1 MKKVLLSAMM
11 STDYGGIVIAL
22 CAALLF
28 TGCDEPN
35 DNYVYMNGTLE
46 QVRQR
51 VRTKSDI
58 NALDETG
65 RNVLMYAAWQ
75 NPRVEVI
82 KFLISAGSD
91 VHTESNSGAIALDFA
106 ALGNSNPEVL
116 KTLISAGS
124 NVNNATEVG
133 TTALM
138 RAAWKNQNVE
148 IVKSLVAAGAMIN
161 ARDNIGSTALM
172 LSARNN
178 PNVDITLALMEAG
191 ANVNAIDDF
200 MLTVLDKASNNKNP
214 DVRRAVL
221 QAGAVDYMLYRRC
234 SLEELQQHL
243 REGAQ
248 VNAKDEGGVTPLMQA
263 ASENP
268 HSEVIRALIDA
279 GADPNARDAKGRT
292 PLMYVGLRFADPDPE
307 IVKELLAVV
316 DPNVKDFD
324 GRSTFS
330 YFKSKS
336 DAIKNILIKANVSP
350 DNVGIK
356 SSAERTS
363 SYIEELVKCLESSKP
378 GNESCVQALVE
389 IGEPSVIPLTAALL
403 RTKEVRMWTPY
414 DFSVSVGEVLGKLS
428 SDSSI
433 AREIIGQ
440 LVRLLECATTPGCN
454 ELTIA
459 KVRVR
464 IFYGHTVTDTGLL
477 VSRTLS
483 QIADWE
489 NGLKV
494 LRRHRVTFERIDA
507 WADDMPLYLLR
518 IPESHE
524 FRGII
529 SSIVK
534 QLRE

>member
-1 MKKVLLSAMM
+1 MKKVVLSVMM
-11 STDYGGIVIAL
+11 STDYRGILIAL

-28 TGCDEPN
+28 IGCGEPN
-35 DNYVYMNGTLE
+35 DNYIYMNGTLE

-51 VRTKSDI
+51 VRTLSDI

-65 RNVLMYAAWQ
+65 RTILMHAASQ
-75 NPRVEVI
+75 NPNVEVI
-82 KFLISAGSD
+82 KFLISAGAD
-91 VHTESNSGAIALDFA
+91 IHTESNSRAIALHFA
-106 ALGNSNPEVL
+106 AVGNSNPEVL

-124 NVNNATEVG
+124 NVNHATENG

-138 RAAWKNQNVE
+138 GAAWNSQNVK
-148 IVKSLVAAGAMIN
+148 IVKSLVVAGAMLN
-161 ARDNIGSTALM
+161 ARDNLGSTALM

-178 PNVDITLALMEAG
+178 PNVDITRVLIEAG

-200 MLTVLDKASNNKNP
+200 SMTVLDKASNNKNP
-214 DVRRAVL
+214 DVRRALL
-221 QAGAVDYMLYRRC
+221 QGGAVDYMLYRRC

-248 VNAKDEGGVTPLMQA
+248 VNAKDEGGITPLMQA

-307 IVKELLAVV
+307 IVKELLAVA

-324 GRSTFS
+324 GRTTFS

-336 DAIKNILIKANVSP
+336 DAIKNILIKASASP
-350 DNVGIK
+350 DNVSIK
-356 SSAERTS
+356 SLTERTS
-363 SYIEELVKCLESSKP
+363 SSIEELVKCLESSKP
-378 GNESCVQALVE
+378 GTESCVQALVE

-440 LVRLLECATTPGCN
+440 LVRLLECATTPGCT

-459 KVRVR
+459 EVKVR
-464 IFYGHTVTDTGLL
+464 IFYGHTVTDIGLL
-477 VSRTLS
+477 VSRALS
-483 QIADWE
+483 QIADME
-489 NGLKV
+489 IKV
-494 LRRHRVTFERIDA
+494 LRQHRETLVRINV
-507 WADDMPLYLLR
+507 WADDMPSYLRR
-518 IPESHE
+518 IPESLE
-524 FRGII
+524 FRSII
-529 SSIVK
+529 YSIVK
-534 QLRE
+534 RLNE